1 MTCDS
6 SACASAVK
14 GKIFSAGSANDSQKG
29 WTPKPHVKVF
39 SRESAIREQWQNYID
54 GISNSAH
61 LMNRH
66 FCRSVCFVCSRRMN
80 SKDKCLRPCTHLTSV
95 GAVSFRCFLKNKGLT
110 HRRLIGVVVLFFVFF
125 LPLHLHFF
133 NSTLRVGNECSC
145 YYGARIQAGLTPAL
159 VERSPALQI
168 FSVTTHEAQ
177 VFGWLS
183 IKSPAVR
190 APPSFTSL

>member
-1 MTCDS
+1 
-6 SACASAVK
+6 
-14 GKIFSAGSANDSQKG
+14 
-29 WTPKPHVKVF
+29 
-39 SRESAIREQWQNYID
+39 
-54 GISNSAH
+54 
-61 LMNRH
+61 MNRH
-66 FCRSVCFVCSRRMN
+66 FCR
-80 SKDKCLRPCTHLTSV
+80 KCLLRMLKKNDKYLSTRTHLTSV

-177 VFGWLS
+177 VLGWLS

>member
-1 MTCDS
+1 
-6 SACASAVK
+6 
-14 GKIFSAGSANDSQKG
+14 
-29 WTPKPHVKVF
+29 
-39 SRESAIREQWQNYID
+39 
-54 GISNSAH
+54 
-61 LMNRH
+61 
-66 FCRSVCFVCSRRMN
+66 MN
-80 SKDKCLRPCTHLTSV
+80 SKDKYLSTRTHLTGV

-110 HRRLIGVVVLFFVFF
+110 PRRLIGVLVLFFVFF

-145 YYGARIQAGLTPAL
+145 YYGTRIQAGLTPAL
-159 VERSPALQI
+159 VEHSLALQI

-190 APPSFTSL
+190 APPHIISL